1 MIDLQQDLHEKKPVP
16 DMDLEEPG
24 HQESPGSMSLWPLPG
39 VLSRGGRRKPQLVVD
54 FDLSPTICHAASP
67 SACSATEL
75 QPACAPS
82 VRPALECTNEEVP
95 AAPKRRWRP
104 HSLLTPSSCT
114 PQKGKPSFDFGPCER
129 TRNPAAAPDPCKLEF
144 ADAPPQKGRPQSIA
158 TPSSCKSSKSVHH
171 CPWQHG
177 PALEFHPGEDSVGP
191 LESATPCPAV
201 SQTSPA
207 TPPQRS
213 RQRSFNLGLLTPQ
226 SCTSNPYRL
235 VLTPRTPEPVRGE
248 LKCVMG
254 NVSIVFFDFDGTL
267 TATPGEKVVRQS
279 HKSAELRERAPLLA
293 PRLTALRDAGVL
305 VGIISKSTE
314 FTIRN
319 ALEVAGLAE
328 LITGPIVGK
337 AVGLEGKVG
346 FIEDL
351 ALAGSLSP
359 LLGSEEASLRRI
371 LLVDDDVRELDRARA
386 RGVQTFP
393 APAEGGLQEEDLR
406 EIFACLGVC
415 ATLAPTCQEEHCSP
429 KCSAGY
435 SQVSTSFGV
444 SSNRG
449 I

>member
-1 MIDLQQDLHEKKPVP
+1 
-16 DMDLEEPG
+16 
-24 HQESPGSMSLWPLPG
+24 
-39 VLSRGGRRKPQLVVD
+39 
-54 FDLSPTICHAASP
+54 
-67 SACSATEL
+67 
-75 QPACAPS
+75 
-82 VRPALECTNEEVP
+82 
-95 AAPKRRWRP
+95 
-104 HSLLTPSSCT
+104 
-114 PQKGKPSFDFGPCER
+114 
-129 TRNPAAAPDPCKLEF
+129 
-144 ADAPPQKGRPQSIA
+144 
-158 TPSSCKSSKSVHH
+158 
-171 CPWQHG
+171 
-177 PALEFHPGEDSVGP
+177 
-191 LESATPCPAV
+191 
-201 SQTSPA
+201 
-207 TPPQRS
+207 
-213 RQRSFNLGLLTPQ
+213 
-226 SCTSNPYRL
+226 
-235 VLTPRTPEPVRGE
+235 
-248 LKCVMG
+248 MG

-319 ALEVAGLAE
+319 ALEVAGFAE

-359 LLGSEEASLRRI
+359 LLGECGEASLRRI

-415 ATLAPTCQEEHCSP
+415 ATFAPTYQEGHCSP

-435 SQVSTSFGV
+435 SQVSTSFGAL
-444 SSNRG
+444 SNRG
-449 I
+449 V